1 METKKIVQ
9 ISFLI
14 LLIVTILELII
25 GIVVTFMPELL
36 ISRSFPLYTD
46 KPWNDFLTGNPM
58 TGNYILIKE
67 RMIGVQVLAT
77 CMCGLFVIL
86 NAFRKV
92 EKWVWYCLLV
102 FTVIGWGSMLI
113 EGITF
118 NNSPVIIVSVVGLVL
133 VTTGLIISAKTFLTD
148 KKE

>member
-1 METKKIVQ
+1 METKKSVQ
-9 ISFLI
+9 ISFII

-25 GIVVTFMPELL
+25 GIVVTFIPELL

-46 KPWNDFLTGNPM
+46 KPWNDFLSGNLLA
-58 TGNYILIKE
+58 GNYILIKE
-67 RMIGVQVLAT
+67 RMIGVQVLAV
-77 CMCGLFVIL
+77 CLCGLFVIF

-118 NNSPVIIVSVVGLVL
+118 TNPPVIMVAVIGLVL
-133 VTTGLIISAKTFLTD
+133 VAIGLIMSARTFLTN

>member
-58 TGNYILIKE
+58 TGSYILIKE
-67 RMIGVQVLAT
+67 RMIGVQVLAA

-133 VTTGLIISAKTFLTD
+133 VTTGLIISAKTFLTN

>member
-1 METKKIVQ
+1 
-9 ISFLI
+9 
-14 LLIVTILELII
+14 
-25 GIVVTFMPELL
+25 
-36 ISRSFPLYTD
+36 
-46 KPWNDFLTGNPM
+46 
-58 TGNYILIKE
+58 
-67 RMIGVQVLAT
+67 MIGVQVLAV
-77 CMCGLFVIL
+77 CLCGLFVIF

-118 NNSPVIIVSVVGLVL
+118 TNPPVIMVAVIGLVL
-133 VTTGLIISAKTFLTD
+133 VAIGLIMSARTFLTN